1 MLHLSYMTKILLVDD
16 DIELCRLV
24 SEYLEGE
31 GWEVA
36 AVHDGEA
43 GVERILAEVWDLVI
57 LDIMLPGCN
66 GLDVLRRIRERS
78 SVPVVMLTARGDEV
92 DRIVG
97 LELGADDYLPKP
109 FNPRELAARMRAV
122 MRRAGGGKE
131 GRTDSLVV
139 GDLIL
144 DMGAR
149 SLLRNGAAIELTGAE
164 YELLEMLLERAG
176 SVVSREELSGRALG
190 RRPSPFDRSLDT
202 HLSNLRKKL
211 GPFPGGRE
219 RLKTVRGVGYQYV
232 KPSSDGEGGRS
243 V

>member
-1 MLHLSYMTKILLVDD
+1 MTKILLVDD
-16 DIELCRLV
+16 DVELCRLV

-36 AVHDGEA
+36 AVHDGEG
-43 GVERILAEVWDLVI
+43 GVERILGNSWDLVI
-57 LDIMLPGCN
+57 LDVMLPGLN
-66 GLDVLRRIRERS
+66 GLDVLRRVRDHS
-78 SVPVVMLTARGDEV
+78 PVPVLMLTARGDEV

-122 MRRAGGGKE
+122 MRRSGSERE
-131 GRTDSLVV
+131 GPNECLVI
-139 GDLIL
+139 GDLAL

-149 SLLRNGAAIELTGAE
+149 SLRRGDAPLELTGAE
-164 YELLEMLLERAG
+164 YELLELLLQRAG
-176 SVVSREELSGRALG
+176 SVVSREELARRALG

-211 GPFPGGRE
+211 GPFPDGRE

-232 KPSSDGEGGRS
+232 RPATGDNGDSER
-243 V
+243 

>member
-1 MLHLSYMTKILLVDD
+1 MAKILLVDD
-16 DIELCRLV
+16 DVELCRLV
-24 SEYLEGE
+24 SEFLKGE

-36 AVHDGEA
+36 AVHDGET
-43 GVERILAEVWDLVI
+43 GVERILGDEWDLVI
-57 LDIMLPGCN
+57 LDVMLPSCN
-66 GLDVLRRIRERS
+66 GLDVLRRIRERT

-109 FNPRELAARMRAV
+109 FNPRELAARIRAV
-122 MRRAGGGKE
+122 MRRTGAE
-131 GRTDSLVV
+131 RESVVECLTV

-149 SLLRNGAAIELTGAE
+149 SVRRDGVTIDLTGVE

-176 SVVSREELSGRALG
+176 SVVSREDLSRRALG
-190 RRPSPFDRSLDT
+190 RRPSHFDRSLDT

-211 GPFPGGRE
+211 GPFPEGRE

-232 KPSSDGEGGRS
+232 KASTDGTGVSQR
-243 V
+243 

>member
-1 MLHLSYMTKILLVDD
+1 MAKILLVDD
-16 DIELCRLV
+16 DVELCRLV

-31 GWEVA
+31 GWEVT
-36 AVHDGEA
+36 AVHDGEI
-43 GVERILAEVWDLVI
+43 GVERFFGDAWDLVL

-78 SVPVVMLTARGDEV
+78 SAPVMMLTARGDEV

-122 MRRAGGGKE
+122 MRRTGAE
-131 GRTDSLVV
+131 RESLVERLAV
-139 GDLIL
+139 GDLVL

-149 SLLRNGAAIELTGAE
+149 SLRRDGGVIDLTGAE

-176 SVVSREELSGRALG
+176 SVVSREELSRRALG

-232 KPSSDGEGGRS
+232 KPSTSDGGDPEQ
-243 V
+243 

>member
-1 MLHLSYMTKILLVDD
+1 MAKILIVDD

-24 SEYLEGE
+24 TEYLESE
-31 GWEVA
+31 GWEVS
-36 AVHDGEA
+36 AVHDGNK
-43 GVERILAEVWDLVI
+43 GVDQILEGSWDLVI

-66 GLDVLRRIRERS
+66 GLDVLRRVREQS

-122 MRRAGGGKE
+122 MRRVG
-131 GRTDSLVV
+131 TDRESLADQQMMV
-139 GDLIL
+139 GDLVL

-149 SLLRNGAAIELTGAE
+149 SLLRAGVAVDLTGAE
-164 YELLEMLLERAG
+164 YELLEILLENAG
-176 SVVSREELSGRALG
+176 SVVSRNELSRRALG
-190 RRPSPFDRSLDT
+190 RRPSSFDRSLDT

-211 GPFPGGRE
+211 GPFPGGQE

-232 KPSSDGEGGRS
+232 KPSIGNDPGPNRS
-243 V
+243 E

>member
-1 MLHLSYMTKILLVDD
+1 MTKILLVDD
-16 DIELCRLV
+16 DVELCRLV
-24 SEYLEGE
+24 SEFLEGE

-36 AVHDGEA
+36 VVHDGEVA
-43 GVERILAEVWDLVI
+43 IERILRDTWDLVI
-57 LDIMLPGCN
+57 LDVMLPGCN
-66 GLDVLRRIRERS
+66 GLDVLRRTRERS
-78 SVPVVMLTARGDEV
+78 SVPVIMLTARGDEV

-122 MRRAGGGKE
+122 MRRAGGDREPPAE
-131 GRTDSLVV
+131 GLAV
-139 GDLIL
+139 GDLVL

-149 SLLRNGAAIELTGAE
+149 SLRRDGVTIELTGAE
-164 YELLEMLLERAG
+164 YEVLEMLLERAG

-211 GPFPGGRE
+211 GPLPGGRE

-232 KPSSDGEGGRS
+232 KPSTNEGGGS
-243 V
+243 EL

>member
-1 MLHLSYMTKILLVDD
+1 MTKILLVDD

-31 GWEVA
+31 GWQVA
-36 AVHDGEA
+36 LVHDGEA
-43 GVERILAEVWDLVI
+43 GVERILGETWDLVI
-57 LDIMLPGCN
+57 LDVMLPGCN

-109 FNPRELAARMRAV
+109 FNPRELAARIRAV
-122 MRRAGGGKE
+122 MRRAGGE
-131 GRTDSLVV
+131 RENQAECLAV
-139 GDLIL
+139 GDLVL

-149 SLLRNGAAIELTGAE
+149 SLRKDGVVIDLTGAE
-164 YELLEMLLERAG
+164 YELLEMLLECAG
-176 SVVSREELSGRALG
+176 SVVSREELAGRALG

-219 RLKTVRGVGYQYV
+219 RLKTIRGVGYQYV
-232 KPSSDGEGGRS
+232 KPSMGGEVGSDE
-243 V
+243 

>member
-1 MLHLSYMTKILLVDD
+1 MTKILLVDD
-16 DIELCRLV
+16 DVELCRLV

-36 AVHDGEA
+36 LVHDGQK
-43 GVERILAEVWDLVI
+43 GIERILGENWDLVI
-57 LDIMLPGCN
+57 LDVMLPGCN

-122 MRRAGGGKE
+122 MRRAGGERESRAE
-131 GRTDSLVV
+131 GLAV
-139 GDLIL
+139 GDLFL

-149 SLLRNGAAIELTGAE
+149 SLRKDGVAIDLTGAE
-164 YELLEMLLERAG
+164 YELLEMLLEQAG
-176 SVVSREELSGRALG
+176 SVVSREELAGRALG

-211 GPFPGGRE
+211 GPFPGGQE

-232 KPSSDGEGGRS
+232 KPSMDGEVGS
-243 V
+243 DE